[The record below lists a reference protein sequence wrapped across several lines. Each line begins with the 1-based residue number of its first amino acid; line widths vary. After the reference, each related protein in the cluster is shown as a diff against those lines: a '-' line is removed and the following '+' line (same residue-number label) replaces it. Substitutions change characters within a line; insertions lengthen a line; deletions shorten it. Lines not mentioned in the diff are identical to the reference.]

1 MEEAINWAS
10 IVSAWG
16 GPLLTALGTVI
27 VGAILWGI
35 QLNFAMLR
43 HTSQITSIQ
52 KQISNHEVQAASHYN
67 QISKTAILLDNI
79 EQRLE
84 KLDNQFNHHTESAEN
99 WRHRVV
105 ALETKIKG

>member
-1 MEEAINWAS
+1 MESVNWLGIFAS
-10 IVSAWG
+10 WG
-16 GPLLTALGTVI
+16 GPILTALGSIV
-27 VGAILWGI
+27 VGAIIWGI
-35 QLNFAMLR
+35 QLNFAMLK

-52 KQISNHEVQAASHYN
+52 KQISDHEIQAASHYN

-79 EQRLE
+79 EKRLE
-84 KLDNQFNHHTESAEN
+84 KLDNEFNHHTETAEN